1 MWSLVP
7 SILALGAYSVAALP
21 QPKVI
26 ARGDPAPLTQQ
37 ASEAFT
43 PFANFAAA
51 AYCPTSQTSTW
62 SCGANCDALPGFVP
76 TATGGDGDAVPF
88 WFVGFFPSMD
98 AVIVGHQGT
107 NPEQFVEDLEDADF
121 FLSSL
126 DPNLFPGISSSIQA
140 HSGFQDVQASTATD
154 VLNAVQSTLDTHG
167 TNNVILASHSLGAAT
182 ALLDAVF
189 LQVHLPSI
197 TFKVVNFGLPRV
209 GNQAFANYVDASGIA
224 VTRVNNEYDI
234 VPILPGRFLGFIHP
248 SGEVHIE
255 PNTGQFVSCEGQE
268 DESDGCED
276 ELVPTIFE
284 GSIPNHL
291 GPYNGIF
298 IGGCEST

>member
-1 MWSLVP
+1 MWSLVI
-7 SILALGAYSVAALP
+7 SVLASSVFALP
-21 QPKVI
+21 EPTLF
-26 ARGDPAPLTQQ
+26 AREDPTPLSQK
-37 ASEAFT
+37 ASQAFT

-107 NPEQFVEDLEDADF
+107 NPEQLIEDLEDADF

-126 DPNLFPGISSSIQA
+126 DPSLFPGISSSIQA
-140 HSGFQDVQASTATD
+140 HSGFQSVQASTATD

-189 LQVHLPSI
+189 LQLNLPKSI
-197 TFKVVNFGLPRV
+197 SFQVVDFGLPRV
-209 GNQAFANYVDASGIA
+209 GNQAFANYVDASGIS
-224 VTRVNNEYDI
+224 VTRVINQHDI
-234 VPILPGRFLGFIHP
+234 VPILPGRFLGFVHP

-255 PNTGQFVSCEGQE
+255 PNTGQFVSCKGQE
-268 DESDGCED
+268 DESVGCED

-291 GPYNGIF
+291 GPYNGVT
-298 IGGCEST
+298 IGGCELT